1 MLVCADAFGQPSG
14 KHFTV
19 RKNIT
24 VVHVRAISPRASK
37 GLLVAGNLRIPCAL
51 GRSGVT
57 SLKREGDGGTPR
69 GRLKLRALRYRSG
82 QFLRITSAV
91 AARPLKPDEGWCE
104 VPADRN
110 YNRPVTIPYP
120 AAHER
125 MWRGDRLYDIVGL
138 LDWNERPRKRNG
150 GSAIFFHISR
160 DDGGPTA
167 GCIAINLK
175 DMRRLLPMLARE
187 PVFVVR

>member
-1 MLVCADAFGQPSG
+1 MLVCPGAFGQPLG

-24 VVHVRAISPRASK
+24 CVHVRAISPRAQK
-37 GLLVAGNLRIPCAL
+37 GVLIAGTLRIPCTL

-57 SLKREGDGGTPR
+57 SLKREGDGATPR
-69 GRLKLRALRYRSG
+69 GRLKLRALLYRAD
-82 QFLRITSAV
+82 QFLRIRSAL

-104 VPADRN
+104 VSADRN
-110 YNRPVTIPYP
+110 YNRPVTLPYA

-125 MWRGDRLYDIVGL
+125 MWRGDRLYDVVGL
-138 LDWNERPRKRNG
+138 LGWNERPRRRNG

-167 GCIAINLK
+167 GCIAVSMK
-175 DMRRLLPMLARE
+175 DMRRLLPLLSRQ
-187 PVFVVR
+187 PVFIVR